1 MRKILGPVLLAVLA
15 LVSLLFMQHHKD
27 SEPAAT
33 PSPTSTTSV
42 STSAT
47 SRPNSSS
54 PSSSTSPARSASSA
68 ATVSSG
74 GEGEVEGTPVPATAT
89 PTPAGTAQAAQ
100 WAAATNLA
108 DRFLKAFARPAA
120 GTDPAVWWSKAQS
133 YLTTQA
139 AADYAGTD
147 PANVP
152 FTTVTGPGVIVPTGA
167 PDSLVTAVRVPTDAG
182 DYLVEIRSTTEGL
195 RVTRATPQDRR

>member
-15 LVSLLFMQHHKD
+15 LMSLLFMQHHKD

-33 PSPTSTTSV
+33 PSLTSTTSV
-42 STSAT
+42 STPVT
-47 SRPNSSS
+47 SRPGSSS
-54 PSSSTSPARSASSA
+54 PALSTSPARSTSSA
-68 ATVSSG
+68 APVSPG
-74 GEGEVEGTPVPATAT
+74 GDVEVEGTPVPATAT

-100 WAAATNLA
+100 WTAAVNLA

-120 GTDPAVWWSKAQS
+120 GADPAVWWSVVQS

-139 AADYAGTD
+139 AADYAGTA

-152 FTTVTGPGVIVPTGA
+152 FTSVTGPGVIVPTDA

-182 DYLVEIRSTTEGL
+182 DYLVEIRSTPEGL
-195 RVTRATPQDRR
+195 RITRVTPLD